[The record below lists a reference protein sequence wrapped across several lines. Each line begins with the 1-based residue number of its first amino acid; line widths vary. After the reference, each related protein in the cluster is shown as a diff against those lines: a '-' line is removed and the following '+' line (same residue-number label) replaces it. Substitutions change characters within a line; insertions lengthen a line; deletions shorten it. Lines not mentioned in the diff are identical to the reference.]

1 MCQPLR
7 ECLPKHVVIAV
18 TVTDS
23 SKEMRPKE
31 HDLPKSRLLV
41 GGGEE
46 IHRVPRFCHP
56 HPTGEETGLKF
67 FL

>member
-46 IHRVPRFCHP
+46 IYRVP
-56 HPTGEETGLKF
+56 
-67 FL
+67 

>member
-18 TVTDS
+18 IAVTVTDS
-23 SKEMRPKE
+23 SEEMRPKE
-31 HDLPKSRLLV
+31 HDLPKSRLQV

-46 IHRVPRFCHP
+46 IYRVH
-56 HPTGEETGLKF
+56 
-67 FL
+67 